1 VFSQRKSIPADI
13 SRWSWS
19 YVKRILTRL
28 LFLGIAAALAIVV
41 INAAVLWT
49 GRARM
54 VAAES
59 AQPAQA
65 VIVLGALVFPDGTV
79 SEMVADRL
87 ETAYGLYAAGK
98 AKKILITGDH
108 GTLNYDEV
116 NTMRRYL
123 ERKGVPTEDIFMD
136 HAGFDTYNSMYRARD
151 VFQVHSA
158 IIVTQ
163 RFHLPRAVY
172 IARKLGLDVQGVAA
186 DRHVYVGAGYYEVRE
201 LGARLKAFGE
211 VVTGKLPV
219 YLGPVIPI
227 TGDGRATHDQP
238 K

>member
-1 VFSQRKSIPADI
+1 V
-13 SRWSWS
+13 
-19 YVKRILTRL
+19 V
-28 LFLGIAAALAIVV
+28 IAAALTIVA

-65 VIVLGALVFPDGTV
+65 VIVLGALVFPDGRV
-79 SEMVADRL
+79 SDMVADRL

-98 AKKILITGDH
+98 AKKILVTGDH
-108 GTLNYDEV
+108 GTLDYDEV

-186 DRHVYVGAGYYEVRE
+186 DRQAYVGAGYYEVRE

-211 VVTGKLPV
+211 VVSGKQPV